1 VYARDFVK
9 DNASGAFSGGDTA
22 MTFLAPCFFL
32 LAACVGPSVGS
43 RDIVANQ
50 RVDLIELNHF
60 IDQDGR
66 EVFRQV
72 LFYDWSKKHHRYIV
86 RAWRLVKSD
95 SQLPRR
101 HWSPACYQC
110 TWHDE
115 GLLREITA
123 PAFRETWTQ
132 QDPERQN
139 RKIVP
144 EEERIPLVGAK

>member
-1 VYARDFVK
+1 VAI
-9 DNASGAFSGGDTA
+9 
-22 MTFLAPCFFL
+22 LAPWLFL
-32 LAACVGPSVGS
+32 ISTGIGPAVVVDSV
-43 RDIVANQ
+43 VASQ

-72 LFYDWSKKHHRYIV
+72 LFYDWSEPHRRFII

-101 HWSPACYQC
+101 RWAPARYQC
-110 TWHDE
+110 IWHDD
-115 GLLREITA
+115 GLLREVSA
-123 PAFRETWTQ
+123 PSFRETWTQ

-139 RKIVP
+139 RKLVA
-144 EEERIPLVGAK
+144 EEARKPLKR

>member
-1 VYARDFVK
+1 MA
-9 DNASGAFSGGDTA
+9 
-22 MTFLAPCFFL
+22 FLAQWFFL
-32 LAACVGPSVGS
+32 IAAGVGPGASAGS
-43 RDIVANQ
+43 IVAEQ
-50 RVDLIELNHF
+50 QVDLIELNHF

-72 LFYDWSKKHHRYIV
+72 LFYDWSDRHRRYIV
-86 RAWRLVKSD
+86 RAWRLVKSE

-101 HWSPACYQC
+101 RWAPACYQC

-115 GLLREITA
+115 GLLREISA

-144 EEERIPLVGAK
+144 EEERIPLIGAN